1 MRLDVPASDPT
12 PHADGRHV
20 VAEPLVRLRG
30 ASVGYDQRPVLRD
43 ADFTLHAGDAV
54 AVLGSNGAGKSTLIR
69 GILGLAEVLDGIVEL
84 FGRPRARFRDWHRL
98 GYVPQSHTVVSG
110 IPSTVAEVVS
120 SGRLAR
126 KRFARRFN
134 PRDRSAIRSA
144 IATVRL
150 TDRAADSVST
160 LSGGQQRRVLIA
172 RALAGEPDILVL
184 DEPTAGLDAES
195 REVLAETLAGLVA
208 AGTTLLLVTH
218 ELGELRPLITRTVV
232 VEQGRIAYDG
242 VPLPQRSRG
251 RGDLVRPGVAA
262 GHDDAGHDDAGHDVG
277 EPDCEHQDPH
287 GAHPGR
293 PGMRWS
299 ITTEKR

>member
-1 MRLDVPASDPT
+1 MQLDSPRTVPQVSAGAAPS
-12 PHADGRHV
+12 A
-20 VAEPLVRLRG
+20 AEPVVRLLG
-30 ASVGYDQRPVLRD
+30 ASVGYDQRPVLRE
-43 ADFTLHAGDAV
+43 ANFALLPGDAV

-69 GILGLAEVLDGIVEL
+69 GILGLAEVLDGRIEL
-84 FGRPRARFRDWHRL
+84 FGKPHTSFRDWHRL

-126 KRFARRFN
+126 KRFARPFN
-134 PRDRSAIRSA
+134 SGDRAAIHSAIE
-144 IATVRL
+144 TVRL
-150 TDRAADSVST
+150 SQRAGVSVST

-195 REVLAETLAGLVA
+195 REVLAETLAALVA
-208 AGTTLLLVTH
+208 GGTTLLLVTH

-242 VPLPQRSRG
+242 VPLRPRSH
-251 RGDLVRPGVAA
+251 DVDHVRPGDET
-262 GHDDAGHDDAGHDVG
+262 GHDAD
-277 EPDCEHQDPH
+277 PDCEHRDPH

-299 ITTEKR
+299 VTSEHR

>member
-1 MRLDVPASDPT
+1 MQLAGSLADSRST
-12 PHADGRHV
+12 PSAAHGG
-20 VAEPLVRLRG
+20 VAPLVRLLG
-30 ASVGYDQRPVLRD
+30 ASVGYDQRPVL
-43 ADFTLHAGDAV
+43 HAANFDLLPGDAV

-69 GILGLAEVLDGIVEL
+69 AILGLAEVLDGTVEL
-84 FGRPRARFRDWHRL
+84 FGKPQSRFREWHRL

-126 KRFARRFN
+126 KRFGRPFN
-134 PRDRSAIRSA
+134 SADRAAIHSAV
-144 IATVRL
+144 ATVRL
-150 TDRAADSVST
+150 SERSADSVRT

-195 REVLAETLAGLVA
+195 REVLAETLTGLVA

-242 VPLPQRSRG
+242 VPLLQRSHG
-251 RGDLVRPGVAA
+251 VGGHVRSGGAA
-262 GHDDAGHDDAGHDVG
+262 GDEVG

-287 GAHPGR
+287 GEHPGR

>member
-1 MRLDVPASDPT
+1 MQVADSPASWPSSGSRPRSEAT
-12 PHADGRHV
+12 
-20 VAEPLVRLRG
+20 PLVRLLG
-30 ASVGYDQRPVLRD
+30 ASVGYDQRPVLQVPS
-43 ADFTLHAGDAV
+43 LELLPGDAV

-69 GILGLAEVLDGIVEL
+69 GILGLADVLDGTVEL
-84 FGRPRARFRDWHRL
+84 FGQPRAHFRAWHRL

-126 KRFARRFN
+126 KRFGRRFN
-134 PRDRSAIRSA
+134 ATDRSAIRSA
-144 IATVRL
+144 ITTVRL
-150 TDRAADSVST
+150 SNRAADSVST

-184 DEPTAGLDAES
+184 DEPTAGLDADS
-195 REVLAETLAGLVA
+195 REVLAETLTGLVA

-218 ELGELRPLITRTVV
+218 ELGEMRPLITRTVV
-232 VEQGRIAYDG
+232 VERGRIAYDG
-242 VPLPQRSRG
+242 VPLPLRSP
-251 RGDLVRPGVAA
+251 GDGGHVPHGVAA
-262 GHDDAGHDDAGHDVG
+262 GHDAVDA
-277 EPDCEHQDPH
+277 DCEHQDPH

-299 ITTEKR
+299 ITTQKR

>member
-1 MRLDVPASDPT
+1 MQL
-12 PHADGRHV
+12 
-20 VAEPLVRLRG
+20 EPVQLEPVQQEPVVRLRG
-30 ASVGYDQRPVLRD
+30 ASIGYDQRPVLRE
-43 ADFTLHAGDAV
+43 ADFSLFTGDAV

-69 GILGLAEVLDGIVEL
+69 GILGLAEVLDGTVEL
-84 FGRPRARFRDWHRL
+84 FGRPQASFRKWHRL

-110 IPSTVAEVVS
+110 IPSTVTEVVS

-126 KRFARRFN
+126 KGFARPFS
-134 PRDRSAIRSA
+134 PSDRAAIRAA

-150 TDRAADSVST
+150 TDRARDSVAT

-184 DEPTAGLDAES
+184 DEPTAGVDTES
-195 REVLAETLAGLVA
+195 RAVLAETLAALVSG
-208 AGTTLLLVTH
+208 GTTVLLVTH
-218 ELGELRPLITRTVV
+218 ELGELRRLITRTVV
-232 VEQGRIAYDG
+232 VEAGRISYDG
-242 VPLPQRSRG
+242 MPLQERAHSG
-251 RGDLVRPGVAA
+251 GDHGRPGA
-262 GHDDAGHDDAGHDVG
+262 DATVQEF

>member
-1 MRLDVPASDPT
+1 MPLDRPLPASQST
-12 PHADGRHV
+12 TNAAHIA
-20 VAEPLVRLRG
+20 AAPLVRLLG
-30 ASVGYDQRPVLRD
+30 ASVGYDQRPVLREANFD
-43 ADFTLHAGDAV
+43 LLPGDAV

-69 GILGLAEVLDGIVEL
+69 GILGLAEVLGGTVEL
-84 FGRPRARFRDWHRL
+84 FGRPRASFREWHRL

-126 KRFARRFN
+126 KRFAHRFN
-134 PRDRSAIRSA
+134 ALDRSAIRSA

-150 TDRAADSVST
+150 TDRAADSVGT

-232 VEQGRIAYDG
+232 VEHGRIAYDG

-251 RGDLVRPGVAA
+251 GGDPARHGLVAGHDAA
-262 GHDDAGHDDAGHDVG
+262 GHDAADHDEG

-299 ITTEKR
+299 ITTETR

>member
-1 MRLDVPASDPT
+1 MA
-12 PHADGRHV
+12 G
-20 VAEPLVRLRG
+20 PLVRLVG
-30 ASVGYDQRPVLRD
+30 ASVGYEQRPALRE
-43 ADFTLHAGDAV
+43 ANFALLPGDAV
-54 AVLGSNGAGKSTLIR
+54 AVLGSNGAGKSTLVR
-69 GILGLAEVLDGIVEL
+69 GILGLAEVLDGSVEL
-84 FGRPRARFRDWHRL
+84 FGKPLASFREWYRL

-110 IPSTVAEVVS
+110 IPSTVSEVVS

-126 KRFARRFN
+126 KRFARPFN
-134 PRDRSAIRSA
+134 SVDRTAIRSA
-144 IATVRL
+144 IATLRL
-150 TDRAADSVST
+150 SGRAGDSVST

-195 REVLAETLAGLVA
+195 REVLAETLTALVA

-232 VEQGRIAYDG
+232 VEEGRIAYDG
-242 VPLPQRSRG
+242 VPLGERAHGNGAHG
-251 RGDLVRPGVAA
+251 RA
-262 GHDDAGHDDAGHDVG
+262 GLDAGAQAD
-277 EPDCEHQDPH
+277 PDCEHQDPH

>member
-1 MRLDVPASDPT
+1 MQLDGSL
-12 PHADGRHV
+12 ADSQSATSAAHRG
-20 VAEPLVRLRG
+20 VAPLVRLLG
-30 ASVGYDQRPVLRD
+30 ASVGYEQRPVLHEANFDLLR
-43 ADFTLHAGDAV
+43 GDAV

-69 GILGLAEVLDGIVEL
+69 GILGLAELLDGTVEL
-84 FGRPRARFRDWHRL
+84 FGRPRASFREWHRL

-126 KRFARRFN
+126 KRFARPFN
-134 PRDRSAIRSA
+134 SADRAAIRSA

-150 TDRAADSVST
+150 SDRAADSVST

-195 REVLAETLAGLVA
+195 REVLAETLTGLVA
-208 AGTTLLLVTH
+208 SGTSLLLVTH

-232 VEQGRIAYDG
+232 VEHGRIAYDG
-242 VPLPQRSRG
+242 LPLPQRSYG
-251 RGDLVRPGVAA
+251 RGTHVRPG
-262 GHDDAGHDDAGHDVG
+262 DDAGHVG
-277 EPDCEHQDPH
+277 AEPDCEHQDPH

-293 PGMRWS
+293 PGLRWS
-299 ITTEKR
+299 ITSEKR

>member
-1 MRLDVPASDPT
+1 MQLAGLVD
-12 PHADGRHV
+12 
-20 VAEPLVRLRG
+20 PLVELRR
-30 ASVGYDQRPVLRD
+30 ASIGYEQRPVLRD
-43 ADFTLHAGDAV
+43 ADFALRPGDAV

-69 GILGLAEVLDGIVEL
+69 GILGLAEVLDGSVRI
-84 FGRPRARFRDWHRL
+84 FGRPRSSFRAWHRL

-110 IPSTVAEVVS
+110 IPSTVNEVVS

-126 KRFARRFN
+126 KRFARPFRSS
-134 PRDRSAIRSA
+134 DRAAVRSA

-150 TDRAADSVST
+150 SDRAADSVST

-195 REVLAETLAGLVA
+195 REVLAETLTGLVA

-218 ELGELRPLITRTVV
+218 ELGEMRPLITRTVV
-232 VEQGRIAYDG
+232 VEHGRIVYDG
-242 VPLPQRSRG
+242 DPLPQRSHRG
-251 RGDLVRPGVAA
+251 GAVVRPSVVEG
-262 GHDDAGHDDAGHDVG
+262 GDDQDDDGND
-277 EPDCEHQDPH
+277 PDCEHQDPH
-287 GAHPGR
+287 GVHPGR
-293 PGMRWS
+293 PGLGWS

>member
-1 MRLDVPASDPT
+1 MQLNRS
-12 PHADGRHV
+12 V
-20 VAEPLVRLRG
+20 VRPLVRLVG
-30 ASVGYDQRPVLRD
+30 ASVGYEQRPVLRE
-43 ADFTLHAGDAV
+43 ANFALLPGDAV
-54 AVLGSNGAGKSTLIR
+54 AVLGSNGAGKSTLVR
-69 GILGLAEVLDGIVEL
+69 GILGLAEVLDGSVEL
-84 FGRPRARFRDWHRL
+84 FGKPLASFREWHRL

-110 IPSTVAEVVS
+110 IPSTVSEVVS

-126 KRFARRFN
+126 KRFARPFN
-134 PRDRSAIRSA
+134 SVDRTAIRSA

-150 TDRAADSVST
+150 SGRAGDPVST

-195 REVLAETLAGLVA
+195 REVLAETLTALVA

-232 VEQGRIAYDG
+232 VEEGRIAYDG
-242 VPLPQRSRG
+242 VPLGQRAHG
-251 RGDLVRPGVAA
+251 NGAHGPA
-262 GHDDAGHDDAGHDVG
+262 GLDAGAQAD
-277 EPDCEHQDPH
+277 PDCEHQDPH

-299 ITTEKR
+299 ITTEKL

>member
-1 MRLDVPASDPT
+1 MQLADSPT
-12 PHADGRHV
+12 DSRSTTSRPRSA
-20 VAEPLVRLRG
+20 VAPLVRLLG
-30 ASVGYDQRPVLRD
+30 ASVGYDQRPVLR
-43 ADFTLHAGDAV
+43 AANFALLAGDAV

-69 GILGLAEVLDGIVEL
+69 AILGLAEVLDGTVEL
-84 FGRPRARFRDWHRL
+84 FGKPRASFREWHRL

-110 IPSTVAEVVS
+110 VPSTVAEVVS

-126 KRFARRFN
+126 KRFGRRFN
-134 PRDRSAIRSA
+134 SSDRSAIRSA

-150 TDRAADSVST
+150 SDRAADSVGT

-218 ELGELRPLITRTVV
+218 ELGEMRPLITRTVV
-232 VEQGRIAYDG
+232 VKDGRIAYDG
-242 VPLPQRSRG
+242 VPLPPRSHRDG
-251 RGDLVRPGVAA
+251 GDVPHGVGPGQ
-262 GHDDAGHDDAGHDVG
+262 DALEA
-277 EPDCEHQDPH
+277 DCEHQDPH
-287 GAHPGR
+287 GAPPGR

>member
-1 MRLDVPASDPT
+1 MQLDSPGEAAAQSPVRTT
-12 PHADGRHV
+12 PHSTA
-20 VAEPLVRLRG
+20 PLVRLVE
-30 ASVGYDQRPVLRD
+30 ASVGYDQRPVLRE
-43 ADFTLHAGDAV
+43 ANFALQAGDAV

-69 GILGLAEVLDGIVEL
+69 GILGLAEVLGGRIEL
-84 FGRPRARFRDWHRL
+84 FGQPRARFHEWHRL

-110 IPSTVAEVVS
+110 IPSTVAEVVA

-126 KRFARRFN
+126 KRFARPFN
-134 PRDRSAIRSA
+134 SSDRTAIRSA

-150 TDRAADSVST
+150 SDRRADSVST

-195 REVLAETLAGLVA
+195 REVLAETLRVLVA
-208 AGTTLLLVTH
+208 AGTTLVLVTH
-218 ELGELRPLITRTVV
+218 ELGEMRPLITRTVV
-232 VEQGRIAYDG
+232 VEGGRIVYDG
-242 VPLPQRSRG
+242 VPL
-251 RGDLVRPGVAA
+251 LERPHGVA
-262 GHDDAGHDDAGHDVG
+262 GHGRPDDTGVDGV

-299 ITTEKR
+299 ITTEHR